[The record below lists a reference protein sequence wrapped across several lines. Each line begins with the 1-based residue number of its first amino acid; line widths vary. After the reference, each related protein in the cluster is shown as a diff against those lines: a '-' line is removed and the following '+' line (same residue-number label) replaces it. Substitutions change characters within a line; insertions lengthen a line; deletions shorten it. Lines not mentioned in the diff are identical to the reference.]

1 MTLKETRELYGL
13 TQIKAAEIV
22 GIPVR
27 TFRRYEIDEDYGDV
41 LKRKKII
48 DILIDKCEIT
58 EDKGLLTIEKI
69 KEELTKLF
77 DNQYKGIVE
86 FCYLFGSYAKGYA
99 KENSDVDLCVSS
111 SLSGI
116 KIAGLAEAI
125 RAVLHKKIDLIR
137 FDTLNSNFELS
148 KEIMKSGIKIYG

>member
-1 MTLKETRELYGL
+1 M
-13 TQIKAAEIV
+13 
-22 GIPVR
+22 
-27 TFRRYEIDEDYGDV
+27 
-41 LKRKKII
+41 
-48 DILIDKCEIT
+48 
-58 EDKGLLTIEKI
+58 LTIEKI

-116 KIAGLAEAI
+116 RIAGLAEAI

-137 FDTLNSNFELS
+137 FDTLNNNYELS

>member
-116 KIAGLAEAI
+116 RIAGLAEAI

>member
-1 MTLKETRELYGL
+1 MTLKETRELYRL

-116 KIAGLAEAI
+116 RIAGLAEAI

>member
-27 TFRRYEIDEDYGDV
+27 TFRRYELDENYGDV

-69 KEELTKLF
+69 KEELTRLF

-116 KIAGLAEAI
+116 RIAGLAEAI

>member
-13 TQIKAAEIV
+13 NQIKAAEIV

-116 KIAGLAEAI
+116 RIAGLAEAI

>member
-69 KEELTKLF
+69 KEELTRLF

-116 KIAGLAEAI
+116 RIAGLAEAI

-137 FDTLNSNFELS
+137 FDTLNSNLELS

>member
-41 LKRKKII
+41 LKRQKII

-116 KIAGLAEAI
+116 RIAGLAEAI

>member
-116 KIAGLAEAI
+116 RIAGLAEAI

-137 FDTLNSNFELS
+137 FDTLNSNLELS

>member
-58 EDKGLLTIEKI
+58 EDKGLLTMEKI
-69 KEELTKLF
+69 KEELTRLF

-116 KIAGLAEAI
+116 RIAGLAEAI

>member
-69 KEELTKLF
+69 KEELTRLF

-116 KIAGLAEAI
+116 RIAGLAEAI